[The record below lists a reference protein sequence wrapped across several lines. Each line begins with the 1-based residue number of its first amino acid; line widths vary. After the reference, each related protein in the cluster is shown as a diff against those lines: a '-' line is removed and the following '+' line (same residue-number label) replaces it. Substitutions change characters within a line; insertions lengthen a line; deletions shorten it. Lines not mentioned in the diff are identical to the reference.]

1 MQQFSVFLNS
11 NLLHIINGYVG
22 HRIDKVISYLKEEL
36 KEVIFD
42 EIIFNLTQ
50 RTTFITLIS
59 NTISVKI
66 PILFKNLS
74 ELAKLMS
81 GYKNILSK
89 IIYVRFLIS
98 NNYLDLY
105 LKIYEKVKSKNISVE
120 FFKDTKQV
128 YDFYISDPEKIKL
141 PIKSI
146 CYTGRYYKFDRFP
159 TCKYELVY
167 YIGIDFFQDVCL
179 LNSYRITFNRCI
191 FDSDISLSFKEIP
204 TSIQFIEC
212 KIELENSDVIIV
224 NSHLLYILPN
234 HRTIIDV
241 INWARETGA
250 LTILKKIVSGD

>member
-11 NLLHIINGYVG
+11 NLSHIITGYVG
-22 HRIDKVISYLKEEL
+22 HPIDKVISYLKEEL

-59 NTISVKI
+59 NSFSVKI

-128 YDFYISDPEKIKL
+128 YDFYISDPDKIKL

-146 CYTGRYYKFDRFP
+146 LYTNRYYTFDRFP
-159 TCKYELVY
+159 MCKYERVY
-167 YIGIDFFQDVCL
+167 YMDIDFFQEL
-179 LNSYRITFNRCI
+179 SLISSYYILFNKCE
-191 FDSDISLSFKEIP
+191 FDSDITISF
-204 TSIQFIEC
+204 
-212 KIELENSDVIIV
+212 
-224 NSHLLYILPN
+224 
-234 HRTIIDV
+234 R
-241 INWARETGA
+241 
-250 LTILKKIVSGD
+250 